1 MKIRVALCIIFMI
14 RGWPSILII
23 YSHMHASY
31 RYTHFFAIIIFPEA
45 LVSTCIFFHLNRSL
59 EWTSPF
65 HHMQLL
71 EMVCYVLAILPNFI
85 FHPQIFSQTDIL
97 FVGTTWNPACCHQVL
112 PIHSAPQ
119 ISDPAQ
125 TPNWLILIM
134 LWEHPQGGDR
144 WKALFVRYWRYVIE
158 STLTYL
164 ITYQLGYKVR
174 YKVR

>member
-1 MKIRVALCIIFMI
+1 MKIRVALCFIFYMDS
-14 RGWPSILII
+14 GWPSILII

-31 RYTHFFAIIIFPEA
+31 RNTHFFTIIIFQEA
-45 LVSTCIFFHLNRSL
+45 LVSTCIFFQLNRGL

-65 HHMQLL
+65 HPMQLL
-71 EMVCYVLAILPNFI
+71 EMVCYVSAILPNFI

-134 LWEHPQGGDR
+134 LWKHPQGVPIR
-144 WKALFVRYWRYVIE
+144 NN
-158 STLTYL
+158 
-164 ITYQLGYKVR
+164 QLLYFQI
-174 YKVR
+174 